1 RCPRTPAP
9 SGYASYSS
17 PSRRRTPR
25 YGLLRSRA
33 SAARPFRPGAPDQAG
48 SGTRRGAGPQP
59 AAPGP
64 RGERQRGAL
73 FEPLEALLE
82 PAELLL
88 ESFDLRRP
96 GRLGE
101 RRAAPNSLNEDAGR
115 YERYQ
120 QSTHSR
126 LLVRAGR
133 IRDPAPGDGRL
144 TGSW

>member
-1 RCPRTPAP
+1 IRTPP
-9 SGYASYSS
+9 ISGFGSPTISAGCSRPGWIWYS
-17 PSRRRTPR
+17 PGRWATA
-25 YGLLRSRA
+25 GGA
-33 SAARPFRPGAPDQAG
+33 WAARGGATG
-48 SGTRRGAGPQP
+48 SG
-59 AAPGP
+59 
-64 RGERQRGAL
+64 GE
-73 FEPLEALLE
+73 
-82 PAELLL
+82 ELLL